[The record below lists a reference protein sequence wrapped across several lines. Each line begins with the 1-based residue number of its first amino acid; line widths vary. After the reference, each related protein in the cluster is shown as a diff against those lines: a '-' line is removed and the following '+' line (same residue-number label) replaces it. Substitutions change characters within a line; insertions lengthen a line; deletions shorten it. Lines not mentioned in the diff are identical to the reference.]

1 MGIYEVFQG
10 IMRNT
15 YMLSERRK
23 KEVEFAGINQHPD
36 IRLADF

>member
-1 MGIYEVFQG
+1 MVIYEVFQG

-15 YMLSERRK
+15 DMLSERRQ
-23 KEVEFAGINQHPD
+23 KEVEFACINQHPD